1 MCQIDMVK
9 GADITLTG
17 LAAKEERPP
26 MARQQ
31 QFEIGETG
39 MKDGKTDLA

>member
-1 MCQIDMVK
+1 MVE
-9 GADITLTG
+9 GAEITVTG
-17 LAAKEERPP
+17 IAAKEERAA

-39 MKDGKTDLA
+39 MKDGKTGLA